1 LRYWQ
6 AIEKGP
12 LRDDPFN
19 RFIHFVFSFTNG
31 KHLVFSDSRKF
42 GKITLLETKSMHQS
56 KHLKNLGPEP
66 LEKNFNLKKLKE
78 CLNKKIKTEQKIK
91 NVLLDQSILVGIGN
105 IYASEILWYSDIHPE
120 RKIYSL
126 QEKDFE
132 LIFKNI
138 KKVLALGLK
147 FRGNSISDYRDVNG
161 EIGKFQ
167 LHQKAYWRG
176 GEKCQKKIQIKGKQ
190 KFCPGI
196 ILEKNLN
203 NRNSYFCSVHQ
214 K

>member
-1 LRYWQ
+1 M
-6 AIEKGP
+6 EKGP

-19 RFIHFVFSFTNG
+19 RFIHFVFSFTNN
-31 KHLVFSDSRKF
+31 KHLVFCDSRKF

-78 CLNKKIKTEQKIK
+78 TLNKKIKTEQKIK
-91 NVLLDQSILVGIGN
+91 NVLLDQSIIVGIGN
-105 IYASEILWYSDIHPE
+105 IYASEILWYSGIHPE

-161 EIGKFQ
+161 ERGKFQ